1 MVDEMKNTK
10 LKYKLGLIYL
20 VTSILPI
27 MVLFSFSYFQIKKML
42 MEKDTKTIQTFL
54 YQSTEVVDNQIQIY
68 DNLSNYISFNET
80 ISRIVSY
87 DYKSNYEM
95 YNQFVNIMDPMLASL
110 KYFHNDVNKV
120 TIYTDKDIKHD
131 ETIAPI
137 SEISGKWWFNDA
149 CNKSDLEW
157 YADNDS
163 KILFS
168 ARKMPMLDKSNML
181 GILYIGVDYNK
192 VFDTYTQNIDDNYG
206 VFVTDENGNVIYE
219 YSKFQDEFQDMQLDY
234 GQLAN
239 TGNNSK
245 YLIINEKSDS
255 TNWTAWMYKPKSL
268 VIQSVQPMMTMM
280 LVTFILSISAATM
293 AILSLSKLVT
303 KRIGKLKDNMK
314 EVEKGNFV
322 IWVKKGQNDEIGEL
336 IDGFGNMIVRI
347 QNLIS
352 EVYEAKINQKEYEM
366 RALRAQIN
374 PHFLY
379 NSLSLINWKALE
391 LGENDISQITLALS
405 NYYRTSLNKGGNTL
419 SLEMELSNVKS
430 YLQIQ
435 SMMHDNNFDIEI
447 NVEEQILQCETLN
460 LLLQPLVENAINH
473 GIDLKLEGRGKITI
487 TGKLQDGLVYLKI
500 EDNGVGMDQET
511 LKNYLN
517 QNSSGYGAKNVNQ
530 RIILYYGEAYEMKVE
545 SGVNQGTQITIVFP
559 ARKYQG

>member
-1 MVDEMKNTK
+1 MKNTK

>member
-42 MEKDTKTIQTFL
+42 MEKDTNTIQTFL

-234 GQLAN
+234 GQLTN

-487 TGKLQDGLVYLKI
+487 TGKLQDGLICLKI

>member
-42 MEKDTKTIQTFL
+42 MEKDTNTIQTFL

-234 GQLAN
+234 GQLTN

-280 LVTFILSISAATM
+280 LVTFILSISAAAM

-487 TGKLQDGLVYLKI
+487 TGKLQDGLICLKI

>member
-42 MEKDTKTIQTFL
+42 MEKDTNTIQTFL

-234 GQLAN
+234 GQLTN

-280 LVTFILSISAATM
+280 LVTFILSISAAAM

-487 TGKLQDGLVYLKI
+487 TGKLQDGLICLKI

-559 ARKYQG
+559 ARTYQG